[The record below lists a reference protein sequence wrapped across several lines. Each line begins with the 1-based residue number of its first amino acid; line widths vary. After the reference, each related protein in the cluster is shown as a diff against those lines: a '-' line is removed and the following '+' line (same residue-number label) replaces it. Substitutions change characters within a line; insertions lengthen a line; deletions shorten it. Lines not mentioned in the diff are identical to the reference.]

1 MATALVVYSETPG
14 TLAQENGQ
22 RKVFTWLDSKHVRY
36 EKVEAVSDKEQRQNL
51 TEISGVKGG
60 YPQVFIKR
68 GETDIEF
75 VGQFE
80 DLEKLIDNDGLS
92 PDVLEKMPEIK
103 SFSIVF
109 KECIEA

>member
-60 YPQVFIKR
+60 YPQVMYFNTSVNIQAYLR
-68 GETDIEF
+68 IY
-75 VGQFE
+75 
-80 DLEKLIDNDGLS
+80 
-92 PDVLEKMPEIK
+92 
-103 SFSIVF
+103 
-109 KECIEA
+109 A